1 MTSLSMTSLTEAT
14 SLLGTVA
21 KGITGGVLIPY
32 LGPGVLEVGEAE
44 CPVPTSTRGLVER
57 LTQKVGVPG
66 RIRNNLWASA
76 QYIET
81 NRHRITLVRMMEE
94 IFRPVPAPGALQTW
108 LASLQDLPMIVDT
121 WYDATQSE
129 ALKGR
134 NDWGQLQGGTRN
146 AIGEDRY
153 YKAFDATGTE
163 VGVDAVN
170 GWKTVLYKPHGASWP
185 SCDLLVSDSDYVEVL
200 TEIDIQTPIPQRVK
214 DIREDRGFVFLGCR
228 FYDQML
234 RTYAKQIM
242 KRSKGPHY
250 AVITDDLTRNELRFL
265 DDNEIVAITV
275 PLEEAITEMVGA
287 P

>member
-1 MTSLSMTSLTEAT
+1 MTSLIDAK

-21 KGITGGVLIPY
+21 SGIAGGALIPY

-81 NRHRITLVRMMEE
+81 NRHRVTLVRLMEE
-94 IFRPVPAPGALQTW
+94 IFKPVPALGALHTW
-108 LASLQDLPMIVDT
+108 LASLDGPPLIIDT
-121 WYDATQSE
+121 WYDATMSE

-134 NDWGQLQGGTRN
+134 SNWGQIQGGTRN

-153 YKAFDATGTE
+153 YKSFDASGAE
-163 VGVDAVN
+163 VSMEAAAQ
-170 GWKTVLYKPHGASWP
+170 WTTVLYKPHGSVWP
-185 SCDLLVSDSDYVEVL
+185 ACDLLVSDSDYVEVL
-200 TEIDIQTPIPQRVK
+200 TEIDIQTPIPQRIK
-214 DIREDRGFVFLGCR
+214 DLREERGFVFMGCR

-250 AVITDDLTRNELRFL
+250 AIITDDLTRNELRFL
-265 DDNEIVAITV
+265 DDNEIVAINV
-275 PLEEAITEMVGA
+275 PLEEAVAEMAGA
-287 P
+287 K